1 MVSWFIVKDFII
13 TLYRDSRQVILDP
26 MFAALGEEAGF
37 CDWVG
42 RLGRQAT
49 LAAPTR
55 RGGWSGAVLIYLRAI
70 LLLEPSRKAEFRATV
85 EAARRQGAVVAV
97 ELPDAAWIRAR
108 GPQAAYELA
117 EIHPDVLFADEEAA
131 AELGVPL
138 EGIAPVAVTR
148 LASGG
153 CSVHGRRLRGPA
165 AAAAELD
172 PDALA
177 ATFCVA
183 LVEGEAPV
191 EAAGRAV
198 LVAAR

>member
-1 MVSWFIVKDFII
+1 MSGFIVKGFII
-13 TLYRDSRQVILDP
+13 TLYRDSSQVILDP
-26 MFAALGEEAGF
+26 MFAALGKEAGF

-42 RLGRQAT
+42 RLGGQAT

-55 RGGWSGAVLIYLRAI
+55 RGGWSGAALIYLQAN
-70 LLLEPSRKAEFRATV
+70 LLLEPSRKAEFRSTV
-85 EAARRQGAVVAV
+85 EAARRQGTILAV
-97 ELPDAAWIRAR
+97 ELGGAAWVRTR

-117 EIHPDVLFADEEAA
+117 EIHPDILFAGEEAA

-148 LASGG
+148 LAAGG
-153 CSVHGRRLRGPA
+153 CSVHGRRLFGPA
-165 AAAAELD
+165 AEED

>member
-13 TLYRDSRQVILDP
+13 TLYRDSSQVILDP
-26 MFAALGEEAGF
+26 MFAAFGEEAGF
-37 CDWVG
+37 CEWVG
-42 RLGRQAT
+42 GLGRQAT

-55 RGGWSGAVLIYLRAI
+55 RGGWSGAALVYLRAS

-85 EAARRQGAVVAV
+85 EAARRQGALLAL
-97 ELPDAAWIRAR
+97 ELPDPAWLRAK
-108 GPQAAYELA
+108 GAQAAYELA
-117 EIHPDVLFADEEAA
+117 EIHPDVLFAGEEAA
-131 AELGVPL
+131 GELGVPL
-138 EGIAPVAVTR
+138 EGIASVPVIR
-148 LASGG
+148 LAAGG
-153 CSVHGRRLRGPA
+153 CTVHGRRLFGPA
-165 AAAAELD
+165 TEQD

-177 ATFCVA
+177 AAFCVA

>member
-1 MVSWFIVKDFII
+1 MSRFIVNGFII
-13 TLYRDSRQVILDP
+13 TLYRDSGQVILDS

-37 CDWVG
+37 CEWVG

-49 LAAPTR
+49 LAAPTG
-55 RGGWSGAVLIYLRAI
+55 RGGWSGAVLIYLRAS
-70 LLLEPSRKAEFRATV
+70 LMLEPSRKADFRATV
-85 EAARRQGAVVAV
+85 ESARRQGAVVAL
-97 ELPDAAWIRAR
+97 ELGDAAWIRAR
-108 GPQAAYELA
+108 GPQTAFELA
-117 EIHPDVLFADEEAA
+117 EIHPDVLFAGEEAA

-138 EGIAPVAVTR
+138 EGIASVPVTR
-148 LASGG
+148 LAAGG
-153 CSVHGRRLRGPA
+153 CSVHGRRVLGP
-165 AAAAELD
+165 AAELD

>member
-1 MVSWFIVKDFII
+1 
-13 TLYRDSRQVILDP
+13 
-26 MFAALGEEAGF
+26 MFAAFGEEAGF

-42 RLGRQAT
+42 RLGGQAT

-55 RGGWSGAVLIYLRAI
+55 RGGWSGAVLIYLRAN

-85 EAARRQGAVVAV
+85 DAARRQGAILTV

-117 EIHPDVLFADEEAA
+117 EIHPDVVFAAEDVA

-138 EGIAPVAVTR
+138 EGIAPIAVTR
-148 LASGG
+148 LAAGG
-153 CSVHGRRLRGPA
+153 CTVHGRRLLGPSGVA
-165 AAAAELD
+165 QD
-172 PDALA
+172 SDALA

-198 LVAAR
+198 LAAAR

>member
-1 MVSWFIVKDFII
+1 
-13 TLYRDSRQVILDP
+13 
-26 MFAALGEEAGF
+26 MFAAFGEESGF
-37 CDWVG
+37 CEWVG

-55 RGGWSGAVLIYLRAI
+55 RGGWSGAVLLYLRAS
-70 LLLEPSRKAEFRATV
+70 LLVEPSRKAEYRATV
-85 EAARRQGAVVAV
+85 EAARRQGAILAL
-97 ELPDAAWIRAR
+97 ELPGAGWMRAR
-108 GPQAAYELA
+108 GPQVAYELA
-117 EIHPDVLFADEEAA
+117 ELHPDVLFADEEAA

-148 LASGG
+148 LEAGG
-153 CSVHGRRLRGPA
+153 CTVHGRRLSTPA
-165 AAAAELD
+165 AAQDA
-172 PDALA
+172 DALA
-177 ATFCVA
+177 AAFCVA

>member
-1 MVSWFIVKDFII
+1 
-13 TLYRDSRQVILDP
+13 

-37 CDWVG
+37 CQWVG

-55 RGGWSGAVLIYLRAI
+55 RGGWSGAVLIYLRAS
-70 LLLEPSRKAEFRATV
+70 LLLEASRKVEFRATV
-85 EAARRQGAVVAV
+85 EAARRQGAILAL
-97 ELPDAAWIRAR
+97 ELGDSDWIGAG

-117 EIHPDVLFADEEAA
+117 EIHPDVLFAGEAAA

-138 EGIAPVAVTR
+138 EGIASVPVTR

-153 CSVHGRRLRGPA
+153 CSVHGRRLLGPDT
-165 AAAAELD
+165 ELD
-172 PDALA
+172 PDTLA

>member
-1 MVSWFIVKDFII
+1 
-13 TLYRDSRQVILDP
+13 
-26 MFAALGEEAGF
+26 MFAAFGEEAGF
-37 CDWVG
+37 CEWVG

-55 RGGWSGAVLIYLRAI
+55 RGGWSGAVLVYLEAS
-70 LLLEPSRKAEFRATV
+70 LLLEPSRKSDFRATV
-85 EAARRQGAVVAV
+85 EAARRQGAAVAL
-97 ELPDAAWIRAR
+97 ELPDAAWIRTR
-108 GPQAAYELA
+108 GAQTAYELA

-138 EGIAPVAVTR
+138 EGIASIAVTR
-148 LASGG
+148 LVAGG
-153 CSVHGRRLRGPA
+153 CSVHGRRLLGP
-165 AAAAELD
+165 AAELD

>member
-1 MVSWFIVKDFII
+1 
-13 TLYRDSRQVILDP
+13 
-26 MFAALGEEAGF
+26 MFAALGEEARF
-37 CDWVG
+37 CEWVG

-55 RGGWSGAVLIYLRAI
+55 RGGWSGAVLIYLRAG
-70 LLLEPSRKAEFRATV
+70 LLLEPPRKAEFRATV
-85 EAARRQGAVVAV
+85 ESARRQGAVIAM
-97 ELPDAAWIRAR
+97 ELGDADWIRAN
-108 GPQAAYELA
+108 GAQAAYELA
-117 EIHPDVLFADEEAA
+117 EIHPDVLFADEAAA

-138 EGIAPVAVTR
+138 EGIASVPVTR
-148 LASGG
+148 LAAGG
-153 CSVHGRRLRGPA
+153 CRVHGRHLLGPLA
-165 AAAAELD
+165 KQD

-198 LVAAR
+198 LVATR

>member
-1 MVSWFIVKDFII
+1 
-13 TLYRDSRQVILDP
+13 

-37 CDWVG
+37 CAWIG
-42 RLGRQAT
+42 RLGGQAT

-55 RGGWSGAVLIYLRAI
+55 RGGWSGAVLVYLRAS

-85 EAARRQGAVVAV
+85 EAARRQGAVLAL
-97 ELPDAAWIRAR
+97 EMPDAAWIRGR

-117 EIHPDVLFADEEAA
+117 EVHPDVLFAGEEAA

-148 LASGG
+148 LAAGG
-153 CSVHGRRLRGPA
+153 CSVHGRRLLGPA
-165 AAAAELD
+165 VDQD

-183 LVEGEAPV
+183 LVEGEAPI

>member
-1 MVSWFIVKDFII
+1 MVSWFIVKYFII
-13 TLYRDSRQVILDP
+13 TLYRDRSQVILDP
-26 MFAALGEEAGF
+26 MFAAFGKEAGF
-37 CDWVG
+37 CEWVG

-49 LAAPTR
+49 LAAPTG
-55 RGGWSGAVLIYLRAI
+55 RGGWSGATLVYLRAR

-85 EAARRQGAVVAV
+85 EAARRHGAVLAL
-97 ELPDAAWIRAR
+97 ELGDIDWIRAK

-117 EIHPDVLFADEEAA
+117 EIHPDVLFAGEEAA
-131 AELGVPL
+131 VELGVPL
-138 EGIAPVAVTR
+138 EGIAPVSGTR
-148 LASGG
+148 LSGG
-153 CSVHGRRLRGPA
+153 CSVHGRRLLGPGL
-165 AAAAELD
+165 EQD

>member
-13 TLYRDSRQVILDP
+13 TLYRDSSQVILDS
-26 MFAALGEEAGF
+26 MFAAFGEEAGF

-42 RLGRQAT
+42 RLGGQAT

-55 RGGWSGAVLIYLRAI
+55 RGGWSGAVLIYLRAS
-70 LLLEPSRKAEFRATV
+70 LLLESSRKAEFRATV
-85 EAARRQGAVVAV
+85 DTARRQGAAVAL

-131 AELGVPL
+131 AELAVPL
-138 EGIAPVAVTR
+138 EGIASVPVTR
-148 LASGG
+148 HADGG
-153 CSVHGRRLRGPA
+153 CSVHGRRLAGPA
-165 AAAAELD
+165 AEQDA
-172 PDALA
+172 DALA

-198 LVAAR
+198 LVATR

>member
-1 MVSWFIVKDFII
+1 
-13 TLYRDSRQVILDP
+13 

-37 CDWVG
+37 CSWVG
-42 RLGRQAT
+42 RLGHQAT

-55 RGGWSGAVLIYLRAI
+55 RGGWSGAALLYLRAS
-70 LLLEPSRKAEFRATV
+70 LLMEPSRKVEFRATA
-85 EAARRQGAVVAV
+85 EATRRQGAILAL
-97 ELPDAAWIRAR
+97 ELGDADWIRAR

-117 EIHPDVLFADEEAA
+117 EIHPDVLFAGEEAA
-131 AELGVPL
+131 AALGVPL
-138 EGIAPVAVTR
+138 EGIASVPVTR
-148 LASGG
+148 LAAGG
-153 CSVHGRRLRGPA
+153 CSVHGRRLLGT
-165 AAAAELD
+165 AAELD
-172 PDALA
+172 PDAVA

>member
-1 MVSWFIVKDFII
+1 VSWFIVKDFII
-13 TLYRDSRQVILDP
+13 TLYRDRREVILVS
-26 MFAALGEEAGF
+26 MFAALGEEAGY

-42 RLGRQAT
+42 RLGGQAT

-55 RGGWSGAVLIYLRAI
+55 RGGWSGAALIYLRAS
-70 LLLEPSRKAEFRATV
+70 LLLEPSRKAEFRGTV
-85 EAARRQGAVVAV
+85 EAARRQGTVLAL
-97 ELPDAAWIRAR
+97 ELGDAAWIRAK
-108 GPQAAYELA
+108 GPQVAYELA
-117 EIHPDVLFADEEAA
+117 EIHPDIVFADEETA
-131 AELGVPL
+131 AELAVPL

-148 LASGG
+148 LAAGG
-153 CSVHGRRLRGPA
+153 CGVHGRRLLGPA
-165 AAAAELD
+165 AEQD

-183 LVEGEAPV
+183 LLEGEAPV

>member
-1 MVSWFIVKDFII
+1 MELGGV
-13 TLYRDSRQVILDP
+13 DS
-26 MFAALGEEAGF
+26 
-37 CDWVG
+37 
-42 RLGRQAT
+42 
-49 LAAPTR
+49 
-55 RGGWSGAVLIYLRAI
+55 
-70 LLLEPSRKAEFRATV
+70 
-85 EAARRQGAVVAV
+85 
-97 ELPDAAWIRAR
+97 IRAK
-108 GPQAAYELA
+108 GAQAAYELA

-138 EGIAPVAVTR
+138 EGIAPIAVIR
-148 LASGG
+148 LAAGG
-153 CSVHGRRLRGPA
+153 CSVHGRRLLGPA
-165 AAAAELD
+165 AAQD

>member
-1 MVSWFIVKDFII
+1 
-13 TLYRDSRQVILDP
+13 
-26 MFAALGEEAGF
+26 MFAALGDEAGF
-37 CDWVG
+37 CEWVG
-42 RLGRQAT
+42 RLGGQAT

-55 RGGWSGAVLIYLRAI
+55 RGGWSGAVLVYLQAS
-70 LLLEPSRKAEFRATV
+70 LLLEPSRKAEYRTTV
-85 EAARRQGAVVAV
+85 EAARRQGAVLALD
-97 ELPDAAWIRAR
+97 LPDATWIRAM

-148 LASGG
+148 LAAGG
-153 CSVHGRRLRGPA
+153 CSVHGRRLLGPGV
-165 AAAAELD
+165 EQD

-183 LVEGEAPV
+183 LVGGEAPV